1 MFVSDIS
8 DIPMFVGSKPILLD
22 PYTTIGSMPPL
33 LLPFALIHS
42 RTFHLWLFRLR
53 NPIAL
58 PELSYVEQA
67 QWRKKNCVPGNG
79 VKA

>member
-1 MFVSDIS
+1 
-8 DIPMFVGSKPILLD
+8 
-22 PYTTIGSMPPL
+22 MPPL
-33 LLPFALIHS
+33 LLPFALVHS

-67 QWRKKNCVPGNG
+67 QWAAMGEKNCVTGNG